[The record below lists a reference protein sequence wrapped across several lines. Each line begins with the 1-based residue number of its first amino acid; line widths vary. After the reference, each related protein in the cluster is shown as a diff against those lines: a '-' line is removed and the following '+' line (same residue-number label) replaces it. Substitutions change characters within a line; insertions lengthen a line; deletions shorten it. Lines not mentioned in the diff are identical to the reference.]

1 MECCKAGY
9 SLPCE
14 GLGRQAGSQ
23 EGARGALCGAVWAW
37 QHMSVSAEEQGRLG
51 SGLLMGFPAE
61 VISSGGLGKGLPA
74 GPT

>member
-23 EGARGALCGAVWAW
+23 EGAHGALCGAVWAW
-37 QHMSVSAEEQGRLG
+37 QHMCLQRSKADWAVAC
-51 SGLLMGFPAE
+51 
-61 VISSGGLGKGLPA
+61 
-74 GPT
+74 

>member
-9 SLPCE
+9 SLPRE

-23 EGARGALCGAVWAW
+23 EGARGALCGAVRAW
-37 QHMSVSAEEQGRLG
+37 QHMSAEEQGRLG

-61 VISSGGLGKGLPA
+61 R
-74 GPT
+74 